1 LAFVEKHTNIVDRL
15 YYSWAA
21 VFIVRLWSSW
31 LEITDYA
38 DLQEIISHLLPA
50 NSITSISKPGLF
62 ITMPALFSLELNVQ
76 SLTYLAVLVAEQ
88 MVTEEAL
95 NISLFN
101 SQICESTFRAA
112 RSMSGVFSSVVN
124 FSVNEFLQRV
134 EKLTAL
140 QNIKCS
146 SDSNNN
152 NLIFPKHHK
161 QSQQRHQVPAIHTTT
176 TITEKLIEEIVF
188 NAYLEASQILSG
200 CNLSILNPNG
210 KIISFEEVNRLAFQK
225 LSRSQCKAFS
235 KKDHQSN
242 NDKQDEDEDCEEYL
256 SQKQSSGNNI
266 IDDYDESMASDES
279 DADVLPNVSSST
291 FRGMRIFDSINSYQT
306 ETFFPVEVNGQ
317 KKLTHKQASNWYFSK
332 TKPTLSSD
340 RSMRVQ
346 KK

>member
-1 LAFVEKHTNIVDRL
+1 LYVIKILFGIVIGEQ
-15 YYSWAA
+15 
-21 VFIVRLWSSW
+21 VF
-31 LEITDYA
+31 
-38 DLQEIISHLLPA
+38 
-50 NSITSISKPGLF
+50 G
-62 ITMPALFSLELNVQ
+62 
-76 SLTYLAVLVAEQ
+76 EQ
-88 MVTEEAL
+88 M
-95 NISLFN
+95 SLG
-101 SQICESTFRAA
+101 S
-112 RSMSGVFSSVVN
+112 
-124 FSVNEFLQRV
+124 
-134 EKLTAL
+134 
-140 QNIKCS
+140 KCS
-146 SDSNNN
+146 GSKCLWGASVIGEQVSLGSNCHGSNC
-152 NLIFPKHHK
+152 LGSK
-161 QSQQRHQVPAIHTTT
+161 
-176 TITEKLIEEIVF
+176 
-188 NAYLEASQILSG
+188 ILDT
-200 CNLSILNPNG
+200 G

-317 KKLTHKQASNWYFSK
+317 KKFMHKQAANWYFSK
-332 TKPTLSSD
+332 TKPILSSD

>member
-1 LAFVEKHTNIVDRL
+1 MRSFVFYCCTPHLNLINLYIVL
-15 YYSWAA
+15 
-21 VFIVRLWSSW
+21 VC
-31 LEITDYA
+31 
-38 DLQEIISHLLPA
+38 HK
-50 NSITSISKPGLF
+50 NSIWYCHWGTSVRG
-62 ITMPALFSLELNVQ
+62 ANVIGEQ
-76 SLTYLAVLVAEQ
+76 VFEEQ
-88 MVTEEAL
+88 M
-95 NISLFN
+95 SLG
-101 SQICESTFRAA
+101 S
-112 RSMSGVFSSVVN
+112 
-124 FSVNEFLQRV
+124 
-134 EKLTAL
+134 
-140 QNIKCS
+140 KCS
-146 SDSNNN
+146 GSKCLWGASVIGEQVSLGSKCHWGASVIGQQLSREQLSLGSKCPGSNCRGSNC
-152 NLIFPKHHK
+152 LGSK
-161 QSQQRHQVPAIHTTT
+161 
-176 TITEKLIEEIVF
+176 
-188 NAYLEASQILSG
+188 ILDT
-200 CNLSILNPNG
+200 G

-317 KKLTHKQASNWYFSK
+317 KKFMHKQAANWYFSK